1 MAARSEHKDL
11 LPDRDVAV
19 RLAGGET
26 ITVRVRA
33 YRAAEYFE
41 VRPLARPVLDALAA
55 LDLDASED
63 TEYLLDAAWAVLAEH
78 ADTMRALVLLAVD
91 RPLDLGEVTAESFQG
106 LFYAVLDANH
116 PFFWRCS
123 RSAGRCSPWWWGCC
137 ANRLRARLY
146 RARPRRLRPV
156 GISGRANPDVAANRN
171 PLPRAA
177 GPAPPGVGRP
187 HARSHRRHGRRE
199 RSASDRRPARSLG
212 VLQPAGKRA
221 GQECRRAG
229 GHEQAK
235 KRGLGH
241 THRAGHCQHHPRKL
255 QKLVALAGGL
265 DGLNLARLA
274 AHRVAALHA
283 VAGGGRNPVVAFR
296 AIDEGHGNAC

>member
-116 PFFWRCS
+116 PFFLALLEERRTLLTLVVGMLRQS
-123 RSAGRCSPWWWGCC
+123 LTGASLPSSSAPASAGR
-137 ANRLRARLY
+137 
-146 RARPRRLRPV
+146 
-156 GISGRANPDVAANRN
+156 
-171 PLPRAA
+171 
-177 GPAPPGVGRP
+177 
-187 HARSHRRHGRRE
+187 H
-199 RSASDRRPARSLG
+199 
-212 VLQPAGKRA
+212 
-221 GQECRRAG
+221 
-229 GHEQAK
+229 
-235 KRGLGH
+235 
-241 THRAGHCQHHPRKL
+241 
-255 QKLVALAGGL
+255 
-265 DGLNLARLA
+265 
-274 AHRVAALHA
+274 
-283 VAGGGRNPVVAFR
+283 
-296 AIDEGHGNAC
+296 